1 MWEPAEFERHWQAE
15 FPGEPAPRMQLG
27 SVRDMQLELERCR
40 GNLRQLQQALA
51 EEKFKVLYLETA
63 LAREPPAPSPDWQA
77 EEPAPLPDMPP
88 GKRAAAGRAVHSLAA
103 AIQHQLQQHK
113 PAPRARRQGRQQ
125 PPRTEHPVGRS
136 TEEGP
141 DGQATEQGSNA
152 PAGHPPG
159 QTHGSEPPVPGEAHG
174 SEPPVPVPREA
185 HGSEPPVPV
194 PREAHGSELP
204 VPVPREAHGS
214 ELPVPVPREAHGSEP
229 PTGHPHG
236 SEPPVPVP
244 REAHGSEPPVPV
256 PREAHGSEPPT
267 GHPHSSESIIPG
279 EAHGSEPIFR
289 EVRGRQPHAKNMP
302 GPREGS
308 ADHEE
313 VDVSEKFLLNPVLLG
328 FRILPWGSGEELD
341 RPHRWLPTKGGRRPK
356 PSRDLDSLD
365 GMNGRSSPVQHEEQ
379 HPLPWRRRQHL
390 GVPGRDSS
398 SCSSPERGS
407 DCSYNSSDHEDASSA
422 DFNYG
427 AEDYDAEGNEEPKV
441 PPEGSETMPY
451 IDESPTMSPQ
461 LSARSQ
467 DSGDGVSPT
476 PTDGLGTGAA
486 ASSQG

>member
-27 SVRDMQLELERCR
+27 SVRDMELELERCR

-63 LAREPPAPSPDWQA
+63 LAREPPAPSSDWQA
-77 EEPAPLPDMPP
+77 EEPAPLPDVPP
-88 GKRAAAGRAVHSLAA
+88 GKRRAAGRAVHNLAA

-113 PAPRARRQGRQQ
+113 PAPRARREGRQQ
-125 PPRTEHPVGRS
+125 LPRTEHPVGRS

-141 DGQATEQGSNA
+141 DGQATEQGSDA
-152 PAGHPPG
+152 PAGHPPS
-159 QTHGSEPPVPGEAHG
+159 QTHG
-174 SEPPVPVPREA
+174 SEPPVPVPRET

-194 PREAHGSELP
+194 SREAHGTES
-204 VPVPREAHGS
+204 PVPRE
-214 ELPVPVPREAHGSEP
+214 
-229 PTGHPHG
+229 PHG

-244 REAHGSEPPVPV
+244 REPHGSEPPVPV
-256 PREAHGSEPPT
+256 PREPHGSERPVPVPMEAHGTETPVPMEAHGSEPPVPVSREAHGSEPPVPMEAHGTEPPT
-267 GHPHSSESIIPG
+267 GHP
-279 EAHGSEPIFR
+279 HGSEPIFR

-313 VDVSEKFLLNPVLLG
+313 VDVSEKFLLNPVFLG

-422 DFNYG
+422 GRQLAPLASAWHPSLSRPPLVKGVQAGPAWSCGWYG
-427 AEDYDAEGNEEPKV
+427 
-441 PPEGSETMPY
+441 
-451 IDESPTMSPQ
+451 
-461 LSARSQ
+461 SADHR
-467 DSGDGVSPT
+467 T
-476 PTDGLGTGAA
+476 CW
-486 ASSQG
+486 